1 MRSHRPLASPTR
13 RLVLAMVAVVG
24 YLASATTTDAFA
36 PIIPPRETR
45 SSVKLAAA
53 MNVPPP
59 PGVVVTMPSTA
70 TTMLSSQQPQAAST
84 TFTALQDGVQNY
96 VIRMSSSNH
105 NRENDVATATVTSNS
120 VLVSLQERK
129 VPTAEEIA
137 QKKLNFN
144 LLFWGGG
151 FVAPFLA
158 TVFYFG
164 TRFWEK

>member
-1 MRSHRPLASPTR
+1 
-13 RLVLAMVAVVG
+13 MVVALLLIMG
-24 YLASATTTDAFA
+24 RATTTTNAFVL
-36 PIIPPRETR
+36 PIIVHRE
-45 SSVKLAAA
+45 SQSVKMA
-53 MNVPPP
+53 MLNNVPPA
-59 PGVVVTMPSTA
+59 VVVTMPSAA
-70 TTMLSSQQPQAAST
+70 TPMLSSS
-84 TFTALQDGVQNY
+84 LQDGVQNY
-96 VIRMSSSNH
+96 VISSMSSSISN
-105 NRENDVATATVTSNS
+105 NRENNDVATATVTSNS